1 MPLINWTTIK
11 ITENFQLRINQLG
24 FSMLFKCRVVFLLFL
39 SLFFS
44 SNIQAREP
52 LPPRFSASAYTG
64 VYTVGQADLM
74 LSLDGDQRHNLYV
87 NPQGAYG
94 TDQQWY
100 GDLGLGY
107 RWIKNDAAILGWYLF
122 TGHSRVENSS
132 GFWITNPG
140 VEVMGSRW
148 DARINAYIPVA
159 GRSHEVGN
167 VDYNIV
173 SEPFFTGHTEVIVSE
188 FNVANE
194 IQQIGNGADAR
205 VGYQLFR
212 YVPLKGYLGA
222 YFFDIANTDTVRGGA
237 AGLEY
242 WFDDTIRV
250 FANYSYD
257 NYQHSK
263 VIGGLGISFGGVRK
277 HHADPSLSERLT
289 DPVDRYLAN
298 LGHGSGIPSKT
309 LLYGLGRGGSTQ
321 LINDNIA
328 FFSQTGTPNTGGNLT
343 LTECTFENP
352 CGPIDFSQT
361 GVDDLNNILPN
372 TKFYFNGGTYPA
384 NNVVGP
390 LTLNNGQSVSSR
402 TADYSAPAT
411 DSARST
417 FAGGFNLSGNNQLEN
432 IIMTP
437 SGQDT
442 AVTSNGS
449 NNQIT
454 GSDVGSA
461 NNRYLFGIEDQGTNT
476 NIENTSIFVNSIGI
490 LSVGANT
497 GIESSSV
504 NVLNNGNATSA
515 GISASSTDVVIN
527 NSTILVTG
535 PTSTSNNGVRA
546 VSDSVVA
553 LNNTTVSVENT
564 GSGNAVALD
573 NTNSEILTLEGSL
586 SVDGVNPIIATGDP
600 VDIGFGTVCMV
611 NGVVQACP

>member
-1 MPLINWTTIK
+1 MMHKDRRFKFIFLCVLISFI
-11 ITENFQLRINQLG
+11 
-24 FSMLFKCRVVFLLFL
+24 
-39 SLFFS
+39 FFIPS
-44 SNIQAREP
+44 ILEARQP

-122 TGHSRVENSS
+122 AGHSRVENSS

-173 SEPFFTGHTEVIVSE
+173 SEPFFTGHTEIIVSE

-263 VIGGLGISFGGVRK
+263 VVGGLGISFGGVRK

-321 LINDNIA
+321 LISDNIA

-352 CGPIDFSQT
+352 CGPLDFSQT
-361 GVDDLNNILPN
+361 GVNDLNSILPN
-372 TKFYFNGGTYPA
+372 TMFYFNGGAYPA
-384 NNVVGP
+384 NDG
-390 LTLNNGQSVSSR
+390 LLDLNLRNGQSVSSR

-411 DSARST
+411 GAARST
-417 FAGGFNLSGNNQLEN
+417 FNGGFSLDGNNQLNDIILLPAGGITTGITTNDNASN
-432 IIMTP
+432 ILISNSQIGSSANPYTRGLDIGNA
-437 SGQDT
+437 SNVSLTNNTIEANLIGLIITNST
-442 AVTSNGS
+442 AVN
-449 NNQIT
+449 
-454 GSDVGSA
+454 
-461 NNRYLFGIEDQGTNT
+461 
-476 NIENTSIFVNSIGI
+476 
-490 LSVGANT
+490 
-497 GIESSSV
+497 
-504 NVLNNGNATSA
+504 
-515 GISASSTDVVIN
+515 
-527 NSTILVTG
+527 
-535 PTSTSNNGVRA
+535 
-546 VSDSVVA
+546 
-553 LNNTTVSVENT
+553 VENT
-564 GSGNAVALD
+564 TIN
-573 NTNSEILTLEGSL
+573 
-586 SVDGVNPIIATGDP
+586 VNGRNATGVFASASTMNLSNGIIMAAGNFPQEVEGVTSTTFSNVVIDNMQITASNTVGSTNTLSTLSSGAITAINSQLAANGANP
-600 VDIGFGTVCMV
+600 TIANGNNIDITFSSCTLNGTEVI
-611 NGVVQACP
+611 CP